1 MPTNSSSLHI
11 EIYPEQK
18 GDIYHIYVK
27 YSDKKVIDVQPS
39 EKSYDYAYTLP
50 NFNKTESEEKMHTI
64 FIPQNET
71 KGNGTYYIGV
81 KLAGKKHLKFRINR
95 SFD

>member
-1 MPTNSSSLHI
+1 LPTNSSSLHI

-50 NFNKTESEEKMHTI
+50 NFNQTESEEKMHTI

-81 KLAGKKHLKFRINR
+81 KLAGKTFKTWNN